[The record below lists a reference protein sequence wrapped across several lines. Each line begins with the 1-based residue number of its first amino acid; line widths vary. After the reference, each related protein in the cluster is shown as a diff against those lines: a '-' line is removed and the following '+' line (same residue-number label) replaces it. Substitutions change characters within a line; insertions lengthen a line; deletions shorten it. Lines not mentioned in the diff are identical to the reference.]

1 MRKQVGEDHFQI
13 DSINQSDRQDTFNT
27 ADNIILEDE
36 NISLLGN
43 SENNN
48 NTPHKKN
55 MNKASV
61 FQTSINMAKMCMGT
75 GTLALPFAATKGG
88 LIFNM
93 IGLFMIGLW
102 NYYSANC
109 LLRCLAY
116 LPPQISGV
124 VNVDGS
130 TSTDVQKLQ
139 NYTKNDI
146 IEQCQSTTEYGAIE
160 SESHEC
166 RHAEL
171 TSPPPA
177 GTTTYGKVAWYA
189 AGTKG
194 LMVLDLLMTFLFFGL
209 LIAYG

>member
-27 ADNIILEDE
+27 ADNITLEDE

-48 NTPHKKN
+48 NTPQKKN

-116 LPPQISGV
+116 LPPQISDV
-124 VNVDGS
+124 VDVDGS
-130 TSTDVQKLQ
+130 TSTGVQKLQ

-146 IEQCQSTTEYGAIE
+146 EQRQSTTEYGAIE

-166 RHAEL
+166 RHTEL
-171 TSPPPA
+171 NPPPPA